1 MLDQEQG
8 PEGIAAARL
17 REAAEL
23 VVAEDKCATSF
34 LQRKLAIGYNAAARL
49 VEQLE
54 AAGIVSVANN
64 VGKREVL
71 VETVP
76 DDLGQ
81 IGEQVARD
89 LAAPLLSDTDAA
101 TVSAGTQM
109 KETDADREVR
119 DVAYRVTAA
128 ELRSFVE
135 RFERL
140 QADVDEA
147 KEGQR
152 EVMAEAKARGY
163 DTRCLRKVIAE
174 RKRDK
179 DDLAEEE
186 AVLALY
192 REALGM

>member
-71 VETVP
+71 VG
-76 DDLGQ
+76 DY
-81 IGEQVARD
+81 
-89 LAAPLLSDTDAA
+89 SDA
-101 TVSAGTQM
+101 
-109 KETDADREVR
+109 
-119 DVAYRVTAA
+119 
-128 ELRSFVE
+128 
-135 RFERL
+135 
-140 QADVDEA
+140 
-147 KEGQR
+147 
-152 EVMAEAKARGY
+152 
-163 DTRCLRKVIAE
+163 
-174 RKRDK
+174 
-179 DDLAEEE
+179 
-186 AVLALY
+186 
-192 REALGM
+192 